1 MVEMRS
7 RIFLATL
14 VAAVALT
21 GTAVLAADQP
31 RAPEPAQP

>member
-1 MVEMRS
+1 MVEMPPMTL
-7 RIFLATL
+7 LATL
-14 VAAVALT
+14 VATVSLP